1 MKSKATIIL
10 IIFLFIAPGLAISQT
25 AKTKK
30 AKEEAE
36 KEFFI
41 NSAKYYNMDSIIAPA
56 LKIAGRAMT
65 DYSRSSGRRDS
76 YFQLLDN
83 SKNSTLNFRKD
94 FKEKKSFNRS
104 YDMDFDKEQKVLD
117 ISISAQ
123 AEEGKIQITIIKP
136 GGKNFKVL
144 ELEDM
149 ESLTWN
155 HSIKAYSD
163 ENTEDYSGT
172 WQVKVS
178 VQNAIGY
185 YNVRIG
191 VR

>member
-30 AKEEAE
+30 TTEESE
-36 KEFFI
+36 KEFPNI
-41 NSAKYYNMDSIIAPA
+41 SKYYNMDSIIAPA

-65 DYSRSSGRRDS
+65 DYGRSSGKRDS
-76 YFQLLDN
+76 YFQMLDN
-83 SKNSTLNFRKD
+83 SRNSTLNFRKD

-117 ISISAQ
+117 IRISAQ

-136 GGKNFKVL
+136 DGKNFKVL

>member
-1 MKSKATIIL
+1 MKLKATIIL
-10 IIFLFIAPGLAISQT
+10 ISLLFMAPGLAISQN
-25 AKTKK
+25 
-30 AKEEAE
+30 AKEKKTQEQTE
-36 KEFFI
+36 KEFF
-41 NSAKYYNMDSIIAPA
+41 SQSKKFYNMDSIIAPA
-56 LKIAGRAMT
+56 IKIAGRALS
-65 DYSRSSGRRDS
+65 DYSRSSRDS

-83 SKNSTLNFRKD
+83 SRNSTLNFRKEFD
-94 FKEKKSFNRS
+94 EKKSFNRS

-117 ISISAQ
+117 IRISAE
-123 AEEGKIQITIIKP
+123 AEEGKIQLTIIKP
-136 GGKNFKVL
+136 NGKNFKVL

-163 ENTEDYSGT
+163 ENTTDYSGT

-185 YNVRIG
+185 YNVRIS